1 MDLLLLLVLLGLSAV
16 FSGSET
22 AFFSLGPVDLARM
35 EKEGSRA
42 GRRVISLLARSHD
55 LLSALLIGNLLVNIA
70 AGVVATSLCLHW
82 FGPSGV
88 VVAVPATTMT
98 LLLLGEITP
107 KMLALRFR
115 QRVSMLAQAPVGAWL
130 TATGPVLRIIGGL
143 VEALIDSL
151 PFERTGSR
159 NLTTAELRTA
169 CDLAVEDG
177 TLTET
182 EGRALARLLQL
193 EDLEV
198 SHIMTPR
205 ISVVAMRKDMSLL
218 QVLATARR
226 AGFNRYPVL
235 DADGGR
241 PVGLFHLK
249 DLLAWTPV
257 PVRPLQEELRE
268 LLFVPESK
276 DVAALLTHM
285 RDGKTHLAAVVDEH
299 GDFTGI
305 VTLADCLQAL
315 MGPVADIMDRTQEMI
330 PLGDGRWIIS
340 GRTDLRELEE
350 NCGISLPPSRDYVT
364 VTGFLMTSLGRVL
377 QPGDKVTLP
386 TARLSVLD
394 MTGHTVDRIQVT
406 LLADQ
411 RVATTL
417 RGEP

>member
-1 MDLLLLLVLLGLSAV
+1 LDLLLLLVLLGLSAA

-22 AFFSLGPVDLARM
+22 AFFSLGAVELARM
-35 EKEGSRA
+35 EEAGSRA
-42 GRRVISLLARSHD
+42 GRRVLTLLRRSHD
-55 LLSALLIGNLLVNIA
+55 LLSALLIGNLLVNTA
-70 AGVVATSLCLHW
+70 ASVVATSLCLQW
-82 FGPSGV
+82 FGPRGLL
-88 VVAVPATTMT
+88 VAVPATTLA

-115 QRVSMLAQAPVGAWL
+115 QRVSMLAQAPLGVWL
-130 TATGPVLRIIGGL
+130 TVTGPVLGIIGGL
-143 VEALIDSL
+143 VKLLINRL

-159 NLTTAELRTA
+159 NLTTVELQAA

-182 EGRALARLLQL
+182 EGRSLARLLQL

-205 ISVVAMRKDMSLL
+205 TSVVAMRRDMSLL

-235 DADGGR
+235 DAEGDR
-241 PVGLFHLK
+241 PMGLFHLK
-249 DLLAWTPV
+249 DLLARTGAPAH
-257 PVRPLQEELRE
+257 PLQEELRE
-268 LLFVPESK
+268 LLFIPESK
-276 DVAALLTHM
+276 DVAALLADM
-285 RDGKTHLAAVVDEH
+285 RDGRTHLAAIVDEH

-315 MGPVADIMDRTQEMI
+315 VGPVADVTDRTQEMI
-330 PLGDGRWIIS
+330 PLGDGRWVIS

-350 NCGISLPPSRDYVT
+350 NCGIKLPPSRDYVT
-364 VTGFLMTSLGRVL
+364 VAGFMMTRLGRVL
-377 QPGDKVTLP
+377 EPGDKVTLP
-386 TARLSVLD
+386 MARLSVLE

-406 LLADQ
+406 LLGEQ
-411 RVATTL
+411 RVAATL
-417 RGEP
+417 RGGP